1 MDLPGRGGANQSSML
16 TSYGEPPRGDTQL
29 FRYRMSGLTVMSE
42 IELTGCI
49 PEAPGDETIDV
60 QVRISPVPDVLEP
73 PVQQWLTSIYNAKT
87 FVMDVPGLGKIAAIN
102 GSDLLIFPL
111 AGVCPTELV
120 PALLGSA
127 FAALVYQRGGYL
139 LHASAVIFQGR
150 AHLVCGSSGMGKST
164 LSAALAAR
172 GSAVHCDDQAR
183 LALGQQVRVY
193 GDGRKSKLRRDSMAA
208 TGVSPDFRCPVGSN
222 GNKYYVDVRHHD
234 SQELVPVAA
243 IYSLSVGSA
252 EDAPRLERLAPG
264 EACAELHNRTFR
276 RAIAMFLLGGQKV
289 TQTAAS
295 LAARPGV
302 WRVTRP
308 QNLLRLPELT
318 DLLVDH
324 WNELKPIQT

>member
-1 MDLPGRGGANQSSML
+1 M
-16 TSYGEPPRGDTQL
+16 

-49 PEAPGDETIDV
+49 PESPGDGPIDV

-73 PVQQWLTSIYNAKT
+73 PAQQWLTSNYNAKT

-102 GSDLLIFPL
+102 GSDLLISPF

-208 TGVSPDFRCPVGSN
+208 TGVWPDFRCPVGSN
-222 GNKYYVDVRHHD
+222 GDKYYVDVRHHD
-234 SQELVPVAA
+234 SQELVPVVA

-252 EDAPRLERLAPG
+252 EDAPRLKRLEPG